1 MNYFSSTIGRKQMV
15 GVAGLGLSLF
25 VLVHMAGNLLMFVSA
40 EAYNKYGHALTS
52 TPLIYVAEAGLI
64 AIFLIHLVIAI
75 VLTLKNKGA
84 KGSNY
89 AVSPKKTSSSFASR
103 TMWAQGIIIIGFVI
117 LHLITFKFG
126 KYIETSYDG
135 VVMRDLFSLMVEV
148 FKDPIYTFSYF
159 GVLVLL
165 GMHLSHG
172 LASSFQ
178 TLGWNGERYDQK
190 IKMIGHAYAL
200 LVTIGF
206 ISQPFYIF
214 FIYQP

>member
-25 VLVHMAGNLLMFVSA
+25 VLVHMAGNMLMFVSA
-40 EAYNKYGHALTS
+40 EAYNRYGHALTS

-64 AIFLIHLVIAI
+64 AIFLIHLVIALY
-75 VLTLKNKGA
+75 LTWKNKKA
-84 KGSNY
+84 KGSTY
-89 AVSPKKTSSSFASR
+89 AVSPKKTASSFASR
-103 TMWAQGIIIIGFVI
+103 TLWAQGMIILGFIV

-126 KYIETSYDG
+126 EYISVTYEG
-135 VVMRDLFSLMVEV
+135 EEMRDLFALMVLV
-148 FKDPIYTFSYF
+148 FKNPIYTFSYF
-159 GVLVLL
+159 GVLLLL

-178 TLGWNGERYDQK
+178 TMGWNGERYDEK
-190 IKMIGHAYAL
+190 VKMIGHVYAA
-200 LVTIGF
+200 LVTVGF

>member
-52 TPLIYVAEAGLI
+52 TPLIYIAEAGLI
-64 AIFLIHLVIAI
+64 GIFLLHIIVAI
-75 VLTLKNKGA
+75 VLTLKNKSA
-84 KGSNY
+84 KGSTY
-89 AVSPKKTSSSFASR
+89 AVAPKKTSSSFASK
-103 TMWAQGIIIIGFVI
+103 TMWAQGIIIIGFVV

-126 KYIETSYDG
+126 KFISVSYDG
-135 VVMRDLFSLMVEV
+135 VEMRDLFALMVEV

-178 TLGWNGERYDQK
+178 TLGLNGEKYDCK
-190 IKMIGHAYAL
+190 VRMIGHAYAL

-214 FIYQP
+214 FIYQQ

>member
-25 VLVHMAGNLLMFVSA
+25 VLVHMAGNLLMFVGA
-40 EAYNKYGHALTS
+40 EAYNKYAYTLTS

-64 AIFLIHLVIAI
+64 GIFLLHLIVAI
-75 VLTLKNKGA
+75 VLTLKNKSA
-84 KGSNY
+84 KGSTY
-89 AVSPKKTSSSFASR
+89 AVKPKKTTSSFASR

-117 LHLITFKFG
+117 LHLNTFKYG
-126 KYIETSYDG
+126 THYDVTYDG
-135 VVMRDLFSLMVEV
+135 VMMRDVFRLMVEV
-148 FKDPIYTFSYF
+148 FQNPVYTFSYF
-159 GVLVLL
+159 GVLLLL

-178 TLGWNGERYDQK
+178 TLGWNGERFDCK
-190 IKMIGHAYAL
+190 VKMIGHAYAL

-214 FIYQP
+214 FIHQS